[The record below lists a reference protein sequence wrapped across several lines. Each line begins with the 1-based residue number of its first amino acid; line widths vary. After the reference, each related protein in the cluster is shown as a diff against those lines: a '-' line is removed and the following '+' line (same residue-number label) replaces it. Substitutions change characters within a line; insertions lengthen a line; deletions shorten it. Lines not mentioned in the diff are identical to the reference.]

1 MSYCVQCQWMLQE
14 PATVNWTVCL
24 QTTLLLPRLQLG
36 GKVFERVY
44 QVVGTYTKV
53 SLRKMGHSP
62 PSLVSTGAGMY
73 RSQIWFLPLPGF

>member
-1 MSYCVQCQWMLQE
+1 MLQE
-14 PATVNWTVCL
+14 PATVNWTVYL

-36 GKVFERVY
+36 GKVFEWVY

-62 PSLVSTGAGMY
+62 PSVVQLVQVCTGARFGSFLLLVSDN
-73 RSQIWFLPLPGF
+73 I